1 MDSVSDAD
9 SVACLLDPFSLMGY
23 LVKPQWERMHL
34 VLMWPDVP
42 VQVGTQEL
50 GKVVGR
56 KDRKDGAEM

>member
-1 MDSVSDAD
+1 
-9 SVACLLDPFSLMGY
+9 MGY

-56 KDRKDGAEM
+56 KERKDGAEM